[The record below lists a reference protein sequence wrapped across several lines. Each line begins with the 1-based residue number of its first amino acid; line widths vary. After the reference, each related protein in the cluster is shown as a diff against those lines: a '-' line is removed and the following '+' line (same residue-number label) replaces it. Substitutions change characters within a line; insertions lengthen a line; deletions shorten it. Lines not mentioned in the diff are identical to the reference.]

1 MISIL
6 GELSA
11 KSAGLQCPATE
22 ISAIDE
28 SGFAAERWWAKIPNS
43 VTAGDAGKIARRR
56 PPNGG
61 IISAIWRDR
70 RGGWIQALPKEEG
83 DQKASVNQRSM
94 TIEACAKDSH
104 QWLVKVG
111 LSWRVPERTWRS
123 AQYLSRTFD
132 RRLKGGVLSQLNRI
146 VWPE

>member
-1 MISIL
+1 MISIW
-6 GELSA
+6 A
-11 KSAGLQCPATE
+11 NCPAKKSLGFNVLRPE

-70 RGGWIQALPKEEG
+70 RGRLDSSTTEGKRAIKRQA
-83 DQKASVNQRSM
+83 
-94 TIEACAKDSH
+94 
-104 QWLVKVG
+104 
-111 LSWRVPERTWRS
+111 
-123 AQYLSRTFD
+123 
-132 RRLKGGVLSQLNRI
+132 
-146 VWPE
+146 